1 MSKSCSVETVEK
13 KDAKAEPK
21 FFSIGDIV
29 NEFNDNPTLLVDYIK
44 MGLRKD
50 VSVLGVHLAQLAGMI
65 GVPLLFDGNTYG
77 EFPDGSWVE
86 PKRFKNISAVLLK
99 AETVFPSHQ

>member
-1 MSKSCSVETVEK
+1 MSKSVVKTEGK
-13 KDAKAEPK
+13 KDSKAEPK
-21 FFSIGDIV
+21 FFSIGDIATH
-29 NEFNDNPTLLVDYIK
+29 FDDNPTLLVDYIK

-65 GVPLLFDGNTYG
+65 GAHLLFEGNTYG
-77 EFPDGSWVE
+77 EFPDGAWVE

-99 AETVFPSHQ
+99 AETVFPSRQ